1 MPFLGAIG
9 AAVGAGVAGS
19 MTAIVVG
26 GAIVGA
32 VVGGLVA
39 AVSGGN
45 ILEGILFGA
54 IGGAVLGGVAG
65 WAAPGFMG
73 VSGATST
80 AAATGGGFS
89 AGSAASA
96 ATQLAAAESAAGVA
110 TSAQMTASG
119 GAGLFGGLTADAASL
134 GAVASG
140 IKGLGDMYLEGE
152 KMEALAKEADLNRAF
167 TADQAEK
174 DRASAEL
181 RTSMS
186 ASGAAAAA
194 DGRSDESYSEVARI
208 NAEGAIAKQEAAN
221 RGSLA
226 STELQVADN
235 AAARTSEAEASQRGL
250 DLASGGSAV
259 AAGGS
264 GASRSTE
271 SLTDIQDRIRRGEG
285 PDGAVDT
292 SVIPEV
298 QYALA

>member
-181 RTSMS
+181 RTSIS
-186 ASGAAAAA
+186 AGGAAAA
-194 DGRSDESYSEVARI
+194 DRRSDESYSEVARI

-271 SLTDIQDRIRRGEG
+271 SLTDIQDRIRSGEG